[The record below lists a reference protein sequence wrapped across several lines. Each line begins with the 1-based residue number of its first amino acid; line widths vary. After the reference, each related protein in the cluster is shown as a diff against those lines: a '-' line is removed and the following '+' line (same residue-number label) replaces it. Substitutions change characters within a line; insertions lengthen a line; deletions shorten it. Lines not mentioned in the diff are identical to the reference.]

1 MTFKTA
7 TNRAIGIFLLR
18 TLLGLIF
25 LMQGY
30 GKVLTWGISNV
41 YQNVFASYEETW
53 IPNFLL
59 QFTAYF
65 TSYMELVGGLMLVL
79 GLFRHWAYLGLGLV
93 LLLVT
98 YGHGL
103 SSPIWDLQHVFVR
116 AVFLIGLLLVPNDW
130 DQLHLDRFVVKKR
143 QTNN

>member
-1 MTFKTA
+1 MTFSTQ

-25 LMQGY
+25 LMQGF
-30 GKVLTWGISNV
+30 GKVFTWGISNV

-53 IPNFLL
+53 IPEFLL

-65 TSYMELVGGLMLVL
+65 TSYMELVGGLLLVL
-79 GLFRHWAYLGLGLV
+79 GLFRHWAYLGLGVV

-116 AVFLIGLLLVPNDW
+116 AVFLIGLLLVPHDW
-130 DQLHLDRFVVKKR
+130 DQLHLDRFVVKTR
-143 QTNN
+143 EAND